1 MTTKVTWLGHATAL
15 IDVGGDAVL
24 VDPLGRRRARS
35 VSGLYRAVLITHA
48 HVDHLNR
55 WTLKKVD
62 KDVDL
67 IVPKGAGHIV
77 ADLGFRK
84 VIEAE
89 PGDVLSLGKLD
100 VIGVPTKHDRG
111 RWRKGDAPDCA
122 GYVIARGE
130 HAIHHAGDV
139 DMSDFDVFE
148 DIGRR
153 FRLDAT
159 LLPIGGMLPTWYYRW
174 RRKALDRGIH
184 IDPDTALHVAQRLG
198 APRMIP
204 VHWGTLNLRLG
215 QFASAPRRRLL
226 DVAAVNDASHLIC
239 VLGHGESLSLSAGSA
254 EVEPQ
259 DADQAHDRDG
269 DTDERAENLVVG
281 RAPLGPEAPQPK

>member
-1 MTTKVTWLGHATAL
+1 MTTKVTWLGHATAH
-15 IDVGGDAVL
+15 IDLGGEGVL
-24 VDPLGRRRARS
+24 VDPLGRRRVRS
-35 VSGLYRAVLITHA
+35 VSGLYRAVLITHS

-77 ADLGFRK
+77 SDLGFRRI
-84 VIEAE
+84 IEAE
-89 PGDVLSLGKLD
+89 PGDVISLGKLD

-122 GYVIARGE
+122 GYVVARGD

-139 DMSDFDVFE
+139 DMSDFGVFE
-148 DIGRR
+148 DIGRA

-174 RRKALDRGIH
+174 RRATFDRGIH
-184 IDPDTALHVAQRLG
+184 IDPDTALEVAQRLG
-198 APRMIP
+198 AARMIP
-204 VHWGTLNLRLG
+204 VHWGTLHLRLG
-215 QFASAPRRRLL
+215 QLATAPRRRLERI
-226 DVAAVNDASHLIC
+226 AAASDASHLIN
-239 VLGHGESLSLSAGSA
+239 VLGHGESLSLSGDSA
-254 EVEPQ
+254 EVETGN
-259 DADQAHDRDG
+259 ADQTHDRQG
-269 DTDERAENLVVG
+269 DAHEGAEDLVV
-281 RAPLGPEAPQPK
+281 RQAPLGPKAPQPE